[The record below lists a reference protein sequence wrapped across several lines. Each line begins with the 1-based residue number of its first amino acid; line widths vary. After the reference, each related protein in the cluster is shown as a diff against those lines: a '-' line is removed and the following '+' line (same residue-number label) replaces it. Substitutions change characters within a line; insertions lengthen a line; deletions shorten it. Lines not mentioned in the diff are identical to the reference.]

1 MVRTKKHFRPPSS
14 SSSSS
19 ESSDG
24 EDDDFNKAAVTS
36 RGRGKQLG
44 NFGGGKQLSMAR
56 PGGGKQ
62 LSMAP
67 PDDDSSDD
75 DDDDVQ
81 AAPPQQTMPRG
92 MGKQLQPPP
101 PPRDDDDDDDDSDSS
116 DDSVP
121 QVPVGSGKRLGGMS
135 GGGKQLRRQ
144 SANVEEDDYSS
155 DDSDDDAP
163 WEVAAANRGQG
174 KMLRPSPNKKKEE
187 SDMDESS
194 EEEEEEEVKKPAA
207 SAAASSSSSAAKP
220 PIFDD
225 SDESEPEPA
234 PPKRRGR
241 PPRAAATRASARAK
255 TAKKVMSSDSDS
267 DSSEEELELDF
278 ETFDTQKLVQN
289 EDDKKYLDSL
299 PELERE
305 AILAERFDELK
316 KQADIKK
323 ALREN
328 KRREREAKKAAEG
341 GQKKKKTPAKKK
353 AAATKSKKA
362 PPKKKQ
368 KVADD
373 EGADDSSEEEEEA
386 IDTSADAAIA
396 ASLSGKRVSAR
407 NLVKKGKQFKK
418 QAALAKIRESR
429 ANKKVEEESDS
440 DLDYGRDSDDSDDD
454 YEEMK
459 PWQKTAK
466 KKATTQLQAAESS
479 DESMVDLEEE
489 DKDEPVKRT
498 EDAEAEQED
507 YAKVSIPRRRLIR
520 WCSEPYFVHAIK
532 NFYVRIGIGRDNKT
546 QKACYRLCKIEGIVE
561 KDAYT
566 FPASEGQKAVTTD
579 KWLSVSFGKQKRE
592 FKMLTVSDHRPT
604 VDDVTKYVGHLKN
617 ERGSHA
623 LLTKKKANKLRKKQD
638 ELVNNYTY
646 TKEDIEMLVKEKKK
660 RNKKSA
666 NIGLEKTRVAIAV
679 RAAEDAVKEVEKQ
692 LTDAEVERM
701 EADTESEEM
710 VADEK
715 VNELKKAL
723 EEANNNLKEAKAE
736 QNRIMKE
743 DEERSNKL
751 KQNSKIQNWDK
762 VNQRAKLANQSAD
775 FAAYKEQRA
784 REKAEGSAEPK
795 FDPYARRKVK
805 PKNLWEVKGAKS
817 DEAAEATVEEEK
829 KETGALVERDDS
841 NATKEVDKEN
851 KRDDNPDS
859 QKNDLPASN
868 QFAYDDDIMIGGD
881 IANLAGIGVKKTT
894 TRIRQGISLED
905 YQSRKAAG
913 TL

>member
-1 MVRTKKHFRPPSS
+1 M
-14 SSSSS
+14 
-19 ESSDG
+19 
-24 EDDDFNKAAVTS
+24 
-36 RGRGKQLG
+36 RG
-44 NFGGGKQLSMAR
+44 R

-75 DDDDVQ
+75 DDEDIQ
-81 AAPPQQTMPRG
+81 AAPPQQMMRRG
-92 MGKQLQPPP
+92 MGKQLRAPSPQ
-101 PPRDDDDDDDDSDSS
+101 RDDDDADSDSS
-116 DDSVP
+116 DESVP

-144 SANVEEDDYSS
+144 SANAEEEEDDSS
-155 DDSDDDAP
+155 DDSDEDAP

-174 KMLRPSPNKKKEE
+174 KMLRPSPTNKKKEE

-194 EEEEEEEVKKPAA
+194 EDDEEEEVKKPTAA
-207 SAAASSSSSAAKP
+207 SAAKP

-234 PPKRRGR
+234 PKRRGR

-289 EDDKKYLDSL
+289 DDDKKYLDSL

-328 KRREREAKKAAEG
+328 KRRDREAKKAAEG

-353 AAATKSKKA
+353 AAAAKSKKA

-368 KVADD
+368 KVVD
-373 EGADDSSEEEEEA
+373 EEEDSSEEEEA
-386 IDTSADAAIA
+386 IDTSADAQLA

-454 YEEMK
+454 YEETMK
-459 PWQKTAK
+459 PWQMKGK

-479 DESMVDLEEE
+479 DESMVDVEEE

-520 WCSEPYFVHAIK
+520 WCNEPYFVNAIK
-532 NFYVRIGIGRDNKT
+532 NHFVRIGIGRDNKT
-546 QKACYRLCKIEGIVE
+546 QKACYRLCKIDGIVE

-566 FPASEGQKAVTTD
+566 FPASEGQSAVTTD

-604 VDDVTKYVGHLKN
+604 VEDVTKYVGHLKN
-617 ERGSHA
+617 ERGTHA
-623 LLTKKKANKLRKKQD
+623 LLTKKKAKKLSKKQD

-666 NIGLEKTRVAIAV
+666 NIGLEKTRMAITV
-679 RAAEDAVKEVEKQ
+679 RAAEDAVKEVERQ
-692 LTDAEVERM
+692 LVDAEVARM
-701 EADTESEEM
+701 EADSEANEM
-710 VADEK
+710 VADEN
-715 VNELKKAL
+715 VLELKKAL
-723 EEANNNLKEAKAE
+723 EEANNNLLEAKAE
-736 QNRIMKE
+736 QNGIIKE

-762 VNQRAKLANQSAD
+762 VNKRAKMANQSAD
-775 FAAYKEQRA
+775 FAAFKEQRA
-784 REKAEGSAEPK
+784 REQAEGSGEPK

-805 PKNLWEVKGAKS
+805 PKNLWEVKGAKT
-817 DEAAEATVEEEK
+817 DEAAEATAEEEK
-829 KETGALVERDDS
+829 KEAGGALVERDDS

-851 KRDDNPDS
+851 KRDDIPDP
-859 QKNDLPASN
+859 QKQELPAQSN

-881 IANLAGIGVKKTT
+881 IANLAGIGVKKTS

>member
-1 MVRTKKHFRPPSS
+1 
-14 SSSSS
+14 
-19 ESSDG
+19 
-24 EDDDFNKAAVTS
+24 
-36 RGRGKQLG
+36 
-44 NFGGGKQLSMAR
+44 
-56 PGGGKQ
+56 
-62 LSMAP
+62 
-67 PDDDSSDD
+67 
-75 DDDDVQ
+75 
-81 AAPPQQTMPRG
+81 
-92 MGKQLQPPP
+92 
-101 PPRDDDDDDDDSDSS
+101 
-116 DDSVP
+116 
-121 QVPVGSGKRLGGMS
+121 
-135 GGGKQLRRQ
+135 
-144 SANVEEDDYSS
+144 
-155 DDSDDDAP
+155 
-163 WEVAAANRGQG
+163 
-174 KMLRPSPNKKKEE
+174 MLRPSPTNKKKEE

-194 EEEEEEEVKKPAA
+194 EDDEEEEVKKPTAA
-207 SAAASSSSSAAKP
+207 SAAKP

-234 PPKRRGR
+234 PKRRGR

-289 EDDKKYLDSL
+289 DDDKKYLDSL

-328 KRREREAKKAAEG
+328 KRRDREAKKAAEG

-353 AAATKSKKA
+353 AAAAKSKKA

-368 KVADD
+368 KVVD
-373 EGADDSSEEEEEA
+373 EEEEEDLSEEEEA
-386 IDTSADAAIA
+386 IDTSADAQLA

-454 YEEMK
+454 YEETMK
-459 PWQKTAK
+459 PWQMKGK

-479 DESMVDLEEE
+479 DESMGDVEEE

-520 WCSEPYFVHAIK
+520 WCNEPYFVNAIK
-532 NFYVRIGIGRDNKT
+532 NHYVRIGIGRDNKT
-546 QKACYRLCKIEGIVE
+546 QKACYRLCKIDGIVE

-566 FPASEGQKAVTTD
+566 FPASEGQSAVSTD

-604 VDDVTKYVGHLKN
+604 VEDVTKYVGHLKN
-617 ERGSHA
+617 ERGTHA
-623 LLTKKKANKLRKKQD
+623 LLTKKKAKKLSKKQD

-666 NIGLEKTRVAIAV
+666 NIGLEKTRMAITV
-679 RAAEDAVKEVEKQ
+679 RAAEDAVKEV
-692 LTDAEVERM
+692 
-701 EADTESEEM
+701 
-710 VADEK
+710 
-715 VNELKKAL
+715 
-723 EEANNNLKEAKAE
+723 
-736 QNRIMKE
+736 
-743 DEERSNKL
+743 NK
-751 KQNSKIQNWDK
+751 
-762 VNQRAKLANQSAD
+762 RAKMANQSAD
-775 FAAYKEQRA
+775 FAAFKEQRA
-784 REKAEGSAEPK
+784 REQAEGSGEPK

-805 PKNLWEVKGAKS
+805 PKNLWEVKGAKT
-817 DEAAEATVEEEK
+817 DEVAEATAEEEK
-829 KETGALVERDDS
+829 KESGALVEMDDS

-851 KRDDNPDS
+851 KRDDIPDP
-859 QKNDLPASN
+859 QKQELPAQSN

-881 IANLAGIGVKKTT
+881 IANLAGIGVKKTS

>member
-1 MVRTKKHFRPPSS
+1 
-14 SSSSS
+14 
-19 ESSDG
+19 
-24 EDDDFNKAAVTS
+24 
-36 RGRGKQLG
+36 
-44 NFGGGKQLSMAR
+44 LSMASR

-67 PDDDSSDD
+67 PEDDSSDD
-75 DDDDVQ
+75 DDDEEEIQ
-81 AAPPQQTMPRG
+81 APPPQQMMRRG
-92 MGKQLQPPP
+92 MGKQLRAPSP
-101 PPRDDDDDDDDSDSS
+101 PPRDDDDDDDDDDDSDSS
-116 DDSVP
+116 DESVP
-121 QVPVGSGKRLGGMS
+121 PVPVGSGKRLGAMS

-144 SANVEEDDYSS
+144 SANVEEDEDDSS
-155 DDSDDDAP
+155 DDSDEDAP

-174 KMLRPSPNKKKEE
+174 KMLRPTPTKKKEE

-194 EEEEEEEVKKPAA
+194 EDDDEEEEVKKPAA
-207 SAAASSSSSAAKP
+207 AAATTSAAKA

-225 SDESEPEPA
+225 SDDESEPEPA

-267 DSSEEELELDF
+267 DSSSSEEEMELDF

-289 EDDKKYLDSL
+289 DDDKKYLDSL

-328 KRREREAKKAAEG
+328 KRRDREAKKAAEG

-368 KVADD
+368 KVADEEED
-373 EGADDSSEEEEEA
+373 DDSSEEEEEEEA

-429 ANKKVEEESDS
+429 ASRKEVEEESES

-454 YEEMK
+454 YEEVAK
-459 PWQKTAK
+459 PWQKAAK
-466 KKATTQLQAAESS
+466 KKVTQLQAAESS
-479 DESMVDLEEE
+479 DESMKDMEEE
-489 DKDEPVKRT
+489 DNDEPVKRT
-498 EDAEAEQED
+498 EDAEAEQEE

-520 WCSEPYFVHAIK
+520 WCNEPYFLTAIK

-546 QKACYRLCKIEGIVE
+546 QKACYRLCKIDGIVE
-561 KDAYT
+561 KDPYT
-566 FPASEGQKAVTTD
+566 FPSSEGQSAVTTH
-579 KWLSVSFGKQKRE
+579 KWLLVSFGKQKRE

-604 VDDVTKYVGHLKN
+604 MDDVTKYVGHLKN
-617 ERGSHA
+617 ERGSHT

-666 NIGLEKTRVAIAV
+666 NIGLEKTRVAISV
-679 RAAEDAVKEVEKQ
+679 RAAEDNVKEVEKQ
-692 LTDAEVERM
+692 LTDAEVARM
-701 EADTESEEM
+701 EAENESSEM
-710 VADEK
+710 IADEN

-723 EEANNNLKEAKAE
+723 EEANNNLLEAKAE
-736 QNRIMKE
+736 QSRIMKE

-775 FAAYKEQRA
+775 FAAYKEQQA
-784 REKAEGSAEPK
+784 REKAEGSSEPK

-829 KETGALVERDDS
+829 KEAGPLGERDDP

-851 KRDDNPDS
+851 KRDDNPDP
-859 QKNDLPASN
+859 QKQDLSAQTN